1 MDISKSLGY
10 KDFIW
15 AIEFNRLG
23 LNFIGLWPKTDEV
36 AKRSLGSDIRAS
48 FAFIMMVFVFG
59 IPLVHALIRVW
70 GNMTLM
76 IDNLHITLPILT
88 ICLQFVI
95 MRWKQTVVASIVKMI
110 AEDWTATKLG
120 TEKDVMIKQA
130 RIARL
135 IGITG
140 YAIIGS
146 AFVILIFFPY
156 LGIQIRHTT
165 NLTDRNKPLPLQT
178 YYIYDTD
185 KDLQFVLTFLSQVI
199 PMLLAIITYVAI
211 NTFLAF
217 VILHICGQLE
227 NFKCR
232 IVNLVSCKDFDRALS
247 SNIMIHLRL
256 IRYAGNIE
264 NTFTF
269 VLFLSVLMYG
279 VIFCLC
285 GFVLLTVINDKNLNS
300 EIFSQLSYFF
310 LVVLSQLM
318 QLFFYCFGGDLI
330 IERCDAVYRTICDL
344 EWYTLESCKAR
355 KFILLMLVAKEP
367 FRISAGKVFP
377 LTMPTFC
384 NLLKTTAGYVSV
396 LITTHS

>member
-36 AKRSLGSDIRAS
+36 AKSRLGSDIRAGFS
-48 FAFIMMVFVFG
+48 FIMMVFVSG

-76 IDNLHITLPILT
+76 IDNLRITLPILT
-88 ICLQFVI
+88 ICLQFII

-110 AEDWTATKLG
+110 AEDWTATKLS
-120 TEKDVMIKQA
+120 TERDVMIKQA
-130 RIARL
+130 RIAR
-135 IGITG
+135 IGICHNN
-140 YAIIGS
+140 
-146 AFVILIFFPY
+146 FFPY
-156 LGIQIRHTT
+156 FGIQIRHST

-185 KDLQFVLTFLSQVI
+185 KDLQFVLTFLCQVI
-199 PMLLAIITYVAI
+199 PMLLALITYVAI

-232 IVNLVSCKDFDRALS
+232 IDNLVSCKDFDRALS

-256 IRYAGNIE
+256 IKYAGNIE

-269 VLFLSVLMYG
+269 VLFLSVVMYG
-279 VIFCLC
+279 VVFCLC

-300 EIFSQLSYFF
+300 EVFSQISYFF

-344 EWYTLESCKAR
+344 EWYTLESRKAR

-367 FRISAGKVFP
+367 FRISAGKVLP

-396 LITTHS
+396 LLTTHS